1 MKEKKDAVLLLR
13 LSKALLA
20 AIDRAAEKD
29 DRERSDWIRK
39 TLKKAAG
46 KCLARAKVLAIVE
59 EVLDEQASRR

>member
-1 MKEKKDAVLLLR
+1 MKEKEKKDAVLLLR

-39 TLKKAAG
+39 TLKK
-46 KCLARAKVLAIVE
+46 RVSE
-59 EVLDEQASRR
+59 MS